1 MKIFILHL
9 LLFSFFNVT
18 LNISLNDITF
28 LYAEIKDE
36 QNYTQKSSFYYAVN
50 LTNYKIEQENVLTFH
65 FETNISNVQ
74 ILAKE
79 VEVQKESDLP
89 SNMPSSLAD
98 STIEISK
105 SDIPNF
111 NGIEMYRNFIEKQFT
126 QMIVEPKAYDF
137 DIEFRKGNQ
146 SESFAPVMFYYQ
158 YVTQE
163 ELSKFSLT
171 GDFSISFDFSKTSNT
186 TVMLKWKSPFPSS
199 VEKVSVKYF
208 IFRTEIVN
216 DTSTFNICDC
226 DEEKINFECK
236 NIRKINYT
244 WNFN

>member
-89 SNMPSSLAD
+89 L
-98 STIEISK
+98 
-105 SDIPNF
+105 
-111 NGIEMYRNFIEKQFT
+111 
-126 QMIVEPKAYDF
+126 
-137 DIEFRKGNQ
+137 
-146 SESFAPVMFYYQ
+146 
-158 YVTQE
+158 
-163 ELSKFSLT
+163 
-171 GDFSISFDFSKTSNT
+171 
-186 TVMLKWKSPFPSS
+186 
-199 VEKVSVKYF
+199 
-208 IFRTEIVN
+208 
-216 DTSTFNICDC
+216 ICHLHFL
-226 DEEKINFECK
+226 IQL
-236 NIRKINYT
+236 
-244 WNFN
+244 